1 MHTEY
6 KIQQTQLY
14 IKQNIIIASVE
25 VTNPCWWQLLPIIY
39 PELSVYQYLMFV
51 KSYQSLV
58 WLQYNSF
65 IINENFR
72 YSDMNTKVSTKF
84 CC

>member
-58 WLQYNSF
+58 
-65 IINENFR
+65 
-72 YSDMNTKVSTKF
+72 
-84 CC
+84 